1 MTGNERAD
9 DMLRELDYAVSLLKG
24 AMSPDMIPE
33 AGSNIGY
40 GRKGARDSRD
50 VAAVG
55 GGIRRH
61 GHGIQPDSP
70 VAFGADEAIARIIL
84 TAMRFDP
91 LIRSAAVIRYDPGI
105 VRICEDLFFEICPF
119 ERGQEPPGI
128 RTMEWGVA
136 SCCRDGIP
144 DVIYDR
150 GAVGKEALI
159 RFLGENPLVVANNI
173 IKVSARIIKGIPEE

>member
-1 MTGNERAD
+1 MTDNERAD
-9 DMLRELDYAVSLLKG
+9 MLQELDNAVSLLIG

-40 GRKGARDSRD
+40 GRRGARDSMD

-55 GGIRRH
+55 KGIRRH
-61 GHGIQPDSP
+61 GHRIQPYLP
-70 VAFGADEAIARIIL
+70 VAFGADEAMARIIL
-84 TAMRFDP
+84 TAMKFDP
-91 LIRSAAVIRYDPGI
+91 MIRSAAVIRYDPGT

-119 ERGQEPPGI
+119 DRGQEPPGI

-136 SCCRDGIP
+136 SCCRDDIP

-159 RFLGENPLVVANNI
+159 RFLGESPLVVANTI
-173 IKVSARIIKGIPEE
+173 IKVSNRLKHGPGH